1 MPQPTADLMPPR
13 SLPQQQPRFV
23 SGATALYAQL
33 ASVLR
38 SRILSGEWA
47 AGEAIPSIEELCTSY
62 SLGRITVRQALQILS
77 DEGLVSSQRGRRTY
91 VTYTHEDPRGKPLF
105 SSIASIEQRVPNYSI
120 RLLTRASA
128 QGLPPGRWPVGHDIG
143 PYVHIRKLDQEG
155 DQPYSLSSIYL
166 AEDLYKRF
174 PKNSE
179 ASYKLAQL
187 AVKYAKP
194 AVALARERL
203 TVEPAD
209 FEAATALGYPMAAPV
224 ARAERVFCD
233 TKDRVI
239 YYGVAIYR
247 GDRFGLERDLSE
259 YLRSPS

>member
-1 MPQPTADLMPPR
+1 MPTLSTAP
-13 SLPQQQPRFV
+13 QPRFV
-23 SGATALYAQL
+23 PGATALYAQL

-38 SRILSGEWA
+38 SRILSGEW
-47 AGEAIPSIEELCTSY
+47 GTGDTIPSIEEFCASY
-62 SLGRITVRQALQILS
+62 GLGRITVRQALQTLS

-91 VTYTHEDPRGKPLF
+91 VTYSRQDQGGGPLF
-105 SSIASIEQRVPNYSI
+105 SSIASIEQRTPNYSI
-120 RLLTRASA
+120 RLLKRTSGQA
-128 QGLPPGRWPVGHDIG
+128 LPPGRWGVGSELG
-143 PYVHIRKLDQEG
+143 PYVHFLKLDQEG

-166 AEDLYKRF
+166 AENLYRRC

-179 ASYKLAQL
+179 ASHKLAFL

-194 AVALARERL
+194 AIEVARERL

-209 FEAATALGYPMAAPV
+209 FEAANALGYPMAAPV
-224 ARAERVFCD
+224 ARTERVFCD
-233 TKDRVI
+233 MKGHVV

-259 YLRSPS
+259 YLKGPS